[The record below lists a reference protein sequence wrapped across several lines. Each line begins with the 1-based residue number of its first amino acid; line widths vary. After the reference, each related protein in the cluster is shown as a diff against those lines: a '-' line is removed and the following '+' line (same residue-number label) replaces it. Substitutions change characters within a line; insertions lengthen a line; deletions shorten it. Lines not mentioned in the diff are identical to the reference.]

1 MNYRIEYLGFG
12 FTAWQ
17 GYTIK
22 NVEKYKDKSNIPT
35 FNTDD
40 APLTEG
46 LKLLEKGGKIK
57 IVNLDKVEEPK
68 EVRQKR
74 FRPEQLAMKK
84 KVDEPVDNEDE
95 EPVDEPTE
103 EEKEIEDAAK
113 EAADKTL
120 EEAAKDEVEEDAAD
134 EVDSTVEVKINT
146 VEFDGQEVE
155 LDEKALDDAF
165 TSTDL
170 DDLCKEKEISGYSKL
185 NKDDKIKLIIEE
197 LA

>member
-22 NVEKYKDKSNIPT
+22 NVEEYDDKSKMPT

-57 IVNLDKVEEPK
+57 IVDLDNEADEPT
-68 EVRQKR
+68 E
-74 FRPEQLAMKK
+74 
-84 KVDEPVDNEDE
+84 DEPVDEVDEQVKEPTED
-95 EPVDEPTE
+95 EPVDEPTGDE
-103 EEKEIEDAAK
+103 PV
-113 EAADKTL
+113 
-120 EEAAKDEVEEDAAD
+120 DEVE
-134 EVDSTVEVKINT
+134 STVEVQTNT

-170 DDLCKEKEISGYSKL
+170 DDLCKEKDIAGYSKL
-185 NKDDKIKLIIEE
+185 NKGEKIELIIKE

>member
-57 IVNLDKVEEPK
+57 IVNLDKVEEPTGD
-68 EVRQKR
+68 E
-74 FRPEQLAMKK
+74 K